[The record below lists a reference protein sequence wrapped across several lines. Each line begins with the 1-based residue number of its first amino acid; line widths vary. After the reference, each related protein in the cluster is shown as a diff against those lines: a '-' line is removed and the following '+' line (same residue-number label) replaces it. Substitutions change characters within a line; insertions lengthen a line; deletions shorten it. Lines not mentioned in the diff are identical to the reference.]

1 MTFFPGIISNTFPN
15 YDILSRHHKNVQRM
29 HTAVKL
35 NEAIR
40 ENSNQAKLVVVNL
53 PPVPKL
59 KPGGNA
65 ELHCIL

>member
-1 MTFFPGIISNTFPN
+1 
-15 YDILSRHHKNVQRM
+15 M